1 MGLLLDLHLT
11 EALLGDGKGL
21 FLQKAFVK
29 TNGLFTTLTRVKAK
43 YLFAL
48 RLENVN
54 YVGSMGSTQWSI
66 ESPSSVQSTRKA
78 QTLSLGSCS
87 IRPFANVK

>member
-54 YVGSMGSTQWSI
+54 YVGSMGMQALL
-66 ESPSSVQSTRKA
+66 PSGPLKA
-78 QTLSLGSCS
+78 QA
-87 IRPFANVK
+87 RFKVR